1 MSAVRWRLREVRPQV
16 WWAVDED
23 NGTAYGVDDAVA
35 SRLWAREDL
44 LTQPLALAVRAA
56 AGPANSLSPGSPDGS
71 FADLR
76 FVGLTV
82 RYRSDDPAIVSRVAG
97 DFAGAH
103 ARLRNSPDV
112 IVELSGGVNFDRLH
126 RSVDGPRAGVTI
138 RTASEGRSEL
148 GSSDLPIVPPLQH
161 AHFTARY
168 CALHAALLAT
178 RSGNMVVCGTR
189 RSGKTTTATVCGRLG
204 MATVLT
210 DELVLVDLSGD
221 ACGVALPIR
230 ERTGADRIA
239 YPLERTD
246 EGARLVPIDHLIV
259 LGPQVDE
266 PCNQR
271 ITQISQALRLVAPH
285 LRPLGG
291 PLGTAT
297 DNLLAILRRSDVWLW
312 QLRPWPHLPDDI
324 AAAASELIGVRVS

>member
-23 NGTAYGVDDAVA
+23 NGTAYGLDDAVA
-35 SRLWAREDL
+35 CRLWAREDL
-44 LTQPLALAVRAA
+44 LTQPLTFAVRAA
-56 AGPANSLSPGSPDGS
+56 GPASSFSPGSSDDN

-82 RYRSDDPAIVSRVAG
+82 RYRSDDPAIVGRVAG

-112 IVELSGGVNFDRLH
+112 IVELSGGVNLDRLH
-126 RSVDGPRAGVTI
+126 RSVDGHRAGVTI
-138 RTASEGRSEL
+138 RTVGEGISGP
-148 GSSDLPIVPPLQH
+148 GSGDLPMVPPLQH

-168 CALHAALLAT
+168 CAMHAALLAT
-178 RSGNMVVCGTR
+178 RSANMIVCGAR

-230 ERTGADRIA
+230 ERTGSDRIA

-246 EGARLVPIDHLIV
+246 EGARLVQVDHLIV
-259 LGPQVDE
+259 LGSRADKPSS
-266 PCNQR
+266 QR
-271 ITQISQALRLVAPH
+271 ITQVSQALRLVAPH

-312 QLRPWPHLPDDI
+312 QLRPWPHLPNDI
-324 AAAASELIGVRVS
+324 AAAASELIGVQAS

>member
-1 MSAVRWRLREVRPQV
+1 MTAVRWRLREVRPHV

-23 NGTAYGVDDAVA
+23 NGTAYGLDDALA

-44 LTQPLALAVRAA
+44 LTQPLTLAIRAA
-56 AGPANSLSPGSPDGS
+56 AESANSSSPGSPDCN

-76 FVGLTV
+76 FVGMTV
-82 RYRSDDPAIVSRVAG
+82 RYRSNDPALVGRVAD

-112 IVELSGGVNFDRLH
+112 IVELSGGVNLDRLH
-126 RSVDGPRAGVTI
+126 RSVDGHRTGVRI
-138 RTASEGRSEL
+138 RTASESMSGP
-148 GSSDLPIVPPLQH
+148 GSSELPIVPPLQH

-178 RSGNMVVCGTR
+178 RSGNMMVCGAR
-189 RSGKTTTATVCGRLG
+189 KSGKTTTATVCGRLG

-230 ERTGADRIA
+230 ERTGADRIS
-239 YPLERTD
+239 YPLKRTD
-246 EGARLVPIDHLIV
+246 EGARLVPVDHLIV
-259 LGPQVDE
+259 LGPRADE
-266 PCNQR
+266 PCSRR
-271 ITQISQALRLVAPH
+271 ITQVSQALRLVAPH

-297 DNLLAILRRSDVWLW
+297 DNLLSILRRCDVWLW

-324 AAAASELIGVRVS
+324 AIAASKLIGVRV